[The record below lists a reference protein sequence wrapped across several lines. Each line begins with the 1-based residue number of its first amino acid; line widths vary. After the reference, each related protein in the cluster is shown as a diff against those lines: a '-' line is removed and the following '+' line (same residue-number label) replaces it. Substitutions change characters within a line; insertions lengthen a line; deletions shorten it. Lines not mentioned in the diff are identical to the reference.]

1 MSESPSDTDR
11 TSREAHT
18 QHEAT
23 GHTHKK
29 TKTKRIQVTSPDRS
43 SVFLPF
49 ALSCVSLRYFFL
61 SGKNRVPPEVSASRE
76 TEEGDRAWEAAVRVG
91 LQADF
96 SETSS
101 RNGGIGSRRLFQ
113 LRHSSSKRSPKTGL
127 GTHLISAC
135 STRLHQRHAYIRN

>member
-1 MSESPSDTDR
+1 MSHPQIQTEPRARR
-11 TSREAHT
+11 TLSTRPLV
-18 QHEAT
+18 
-23 GHTHKK
+23 THKK

-49 ALSCVSLRYFFL
+49 ALSCVFLRYFFL